1 METSTL
7 KEIEGGLPKK
17 NNAKY
22 IRALDDDG
30 NPIYISKE
38 DLASVVG
45 GLLPVSTQ
53 AKNGLLAKE
62 YSYYKGNYSNGL
74 KIDFSKVNGDKLWNV
89 CCSFDIELY
98 DTGSFNKLIFV
109 TEAKKVD
116 ISVVA
121 IGKTDGVK
129 IKLDTD
135 SKILYIAGSTQ
146 DSRLTYHLSGYR
158 DYVPTV
164 TMFDY
169 AEFESFSGTNIDP
182 VNILI

>member
-1 METSTL
+1 MADKQESALTQQSDC
-7 KEIEGGLPKK
+7 KWV
-17 NNAKY
+17 
-22 IRALDDDG
+22 RALDSNG
-30 NPIYISKE
+30 NSILISKE
-38 DLASVVG
+38 DLAAVVG

-62 YSYYKGNYSNGL
+62 YSYYRGNYSNGL

>member
-1 METSTL
+1 METIDFN
-7 KEIEGGLPKK
+7 EV
-17 NNAKY
+17 
-22 IRALDDDG
+22 IRD
-30 NPIYISKE
+30 PETI
-38 DLASVVG
+38 SVVG

-53 AKNGLLAKE
+53 AKNGLLDKE
-62 YSYYKGNYSNGL
+62 YSYYRGNYRNGL
-74 KIDFSKVNGDKLWNV
+74 KIDFSKANGDKLWNV

-109 TEAKKVD
+109 TEAQKVD

>member
-62 YSYYKGNYSNGL
+62 YSYYKGNYSKGL

-116 ISVVA
+116 TSVVA

-135 SKILYIAGSTQ
+135 SKILYISLVWL
-146 DSRLTYHLSGYR
+146 SRLCTYCNN
-158 DYVPTV
+158 V
-164 TMFDY
+164 
-169 AEFESFSGTNIDP
+169 
-182 VNILI
+182 